1 MDKKQK
7 IIKIITL
14 LAMLL
19 VLFTIS
25 ISLII
30 GVFRQGDYNIKYGV
44 DLKSSEEFLVEMHK
58 IVSFVKTDKIT
69 RYKYN
74 IKLKS
79 GNQSIADIQEVIV
92 NIRKSK
98 ENKESK
104 ANLVLNEKSKEL
116 MLLGEVTFDNI
127 DEKSEK
133 VLTEEKENK
142 EEKEIVLKDLHIK
155 YTVGDGYNKEN
166 NNLFSK
172 IFNVKNNL
180 KSKVIILKW
189 GEYDKDREC

>member
-92 NIRKSK
+92 NIRKNK

-180 KSKVIILKW
+180 KSKVIILK
-189 GEYDKDREC
+189 